1 MILAERKVEFTG
13 SRLHFSINFGSAR
26 VIWGD
31 CKERCRSGRSG
42 RSRKPLYP
50 FGYRGFESLS
60 FRKKHWKIDIFQNQR
75 LTSHSRIVSNSEVFC
90 RAAKTKLSSIRT
102 SKSSKIIGVQ
112 SEQKFRLCCNPA
124 MKKGGLVDKKG
135 GGILAWTNIPTPESR
150 PAGKQPKNNF

>member
-1 MILAERKVEFTG
+1 MQQRLRIAKNHQERLLGKMPEWSIGTVSKTVVSFRVPRVRIPLFPQETLENRYL
-13 SRLHFSINFGSAR
+13 SESTSDFSLKNSLQFGSFLP
-26 VIWGD
+26 G
-31 CKERCRSGRSG
+31 
-42 RSRKPLYP
+42 
-50 FGYRGFESLS
+50 
-60 FRKKHWKIDIFQNQR
+60 
-75 LTSHSRIVSNSEVFC
+75 
-90 RAAKTKLSSIRT
+90 AKTKLSSIRT